1 VLWLRGSGALNSK
14 MDGAVDLRL
23 LLSLG
28 AVLVSV
34 VAASAIVKQ
43 KLASVIALLA
53 ELQKDY
59 ESRLRALNHR
69 TDKQENLI
77 DLCSAKVDVIGSIL
91 SPAELAKIN
100 RESERLIVITESNSL
115 RISKLEAL
123 HNGKHP
129 SQ

>member
-1 VLWLRGSGALNSK
+1 MDSGI
-14 MDGAVDLRL
+14 DLRL

-43 KLASVIALLA
+43 KLSSVITKLDD
-53 ELQKDY
+53 LQTDY

-69 TDKQENLI
+69 TDKQENMI
-77 DLCSAKVDVIGSIL
+77 DLCSAKVDVIGDIL
-91 SPAELAKIN
+91 SPKELAKIN
-100 RESERLIVITESNSL
+100 RENERLIVITESNSL

-129 SQ
+129 VNE

>member
-1 VLWLRGSGALNSK
+1 
-14 MDGAVDLRL
+14 MDGAIDLRL

-28 AVLVSV
+28 AILVSV

-43 KLASVIALLA
+43 KLSSVITKLDD
-53 ELQKDY
+53 LQKDY

-77 DLCSAKVDVIGSIL
+77 DLCRQKTDVIGEIL
-91 SPAELAKIN
+91 SPKELAKIN
-100 RESERLIVITESNSL
+100 RESERLIVLTESNSL
-115 RISKLEAL
+115 RISKLESL

>member
-1 VLWLRGSGALNSK
+1 
-14 MDGAVDLRL
+14 MDGAIDLRL

-28 AVLVSV
+28 AILVSV

-43 KLASVIALLA
+43 KLSSVITKLDD
-53 ELQKDY
+53 LQKDY

-77 DLCSAKVDVIGSIL
+77 DLCRQKTDVIGEIL
-91 SPAELAKIN
+91 SPKELAKIN
-100 RESERLIVITESNSL
+100 RESERLIVLTESNSI
-115 RISKLEAL
+115 RISKLESL

>member
-1 VLWLRGSGALNSK
+1 
-14 MDGAVDLRL
+14 MDSAIDLRL

-28 AVLVSV
+28 AILVSV

-43 KLASVIALLA
+43 KLSSVITKLDD
-53 ELQKDY
+53 LQKDY

-77 DLCSAKVDVIGSIL
+77 DLCRQKTDVIGEIL
-91 SPAELAKIN
+91 SPKELAKIN
-100 RESERLIVITESNSL
+100 RESERLIVLTESNSL
-115 RISKLEAL
+115 RISKLESL
-123 HNGKHP
+123 HNGRHP